1 MLMHI
6 MLSTGVLKIR
16 KLEAVSN
23 VCEVAMK
30 ENAKQRS
37 ILLVKRQTRYERK
50 LAISFKPL
58 KQD

>member
-1 MLMHI
+1 MLMYI

-16 KLEAVSN
+16 KLEAISN

-37 ILLVKRQTRYERK
+37 ILLAKRQTMQRGK
-50 LAISFKPL
+50 LGTKEN
-58 KQD
+58 